1 MAGESSD
8 LRAQARRRRQANVAG
23 GRPHKPRVPM
33 KEDEYRRLT
42 ARADELGISVQ
53 RLLVDTAMAALPAED
68 SAEGSSAPVPVR
80 VAAADPG
87 RAYAALQLLDFDGQ
101 LRRIGNNLN
110 QLTRWSHQHE
120 ELAEGLGIAL
130 SAVVQASL
138 SVDATARWVMGL
150 GPAVPLPDPGA
161 EVVPVLDVDEEA
173 ALASEW
179 AMSDDADR

>member
-1 MAGESSD
+1 MS
-8 LRAQARRRRQANVAG
+8 
-23 GRPHKPRVPM
+23 
-33 KEDEYRRLT
+33 EDEHARLT

-53 RLLVDTAMAALPAED
+53 RLLVETAMASLPAEG
-68 SAEGSSAPVPVR
+68 AAPGSPGPARTSSTE
-80 VAAADPG
+80 PG

-130 SAVVQASL
+130 AAVVQASL

-150 GPAVPLPDPGA
+150 GPAVALPDREGG
-161 EVVPVLDVDEEA
+161 EVPVLDVDEEA

-179 AMSDDADR
+179 ALADDADR

>member
-33 KEDEYRRLT
+33 SEDEHRRLT

-53 RLLVDTAMAALPAED
+53 RLLVETAMAALPD
-68 SAEGSSAPVPVR
+68 SDAPGPARSAST
-80 VAAADPG
+80 DPG
-87 RAYAALQLLDFDGQ
+87 RAYAALQLLEFDGQ

-150 GPAVPLPDPGA
+150 GPAVQLPDLAGVQPS
-161 EVVPVLDVDEEA
+161 VVDVDEEA

-179 AMSDDADR
+179 ALSDDAGR